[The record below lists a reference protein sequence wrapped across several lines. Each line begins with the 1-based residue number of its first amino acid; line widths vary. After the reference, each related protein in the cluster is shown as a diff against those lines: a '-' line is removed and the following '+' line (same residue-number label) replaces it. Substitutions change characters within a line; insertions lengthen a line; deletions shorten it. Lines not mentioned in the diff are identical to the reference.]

1 MTVGYDLAVIG
12 AGPGGFDA
20 ALRASERGL
29 KVALIDKRDPGG
41 TCLYS
46 GCIPTKSLLASTK
59 LITRINHAASLGLSP
74 AKPGWDWNS
83 LVQRKAKVV
92 ESLQKGMTEAVKR
105 AGIEWIPGE
114 ATFVD
119 KKKLMIKQFPSPP
132 PSPPR
137 GGGGKANFPQ
147 KMTADFPSP
156 PAGERA
162 RVRGELE
169 IEAKHIVIATGSQP
183 IPFPGAPFD
192 GEKILSSTQIL
203 DLKTLPGSLLILG
216 GGVVGVEFASIFE
229 PLGVKVTIVEM
240 LDRLLA
246 TEDEE
251 ISRRLESLFKRK
263 GIEIHTGKRV
273 KQIDRRG
280 GDAVKVVLESGEI
293 LQADSVLVAMGR
305 KPVIENLGLEAVG
318 IQTERSRI
326 KVDSFLETSVPGIF
340 AVGDVTSRST
350 GLAHGASAEGVRVVD
365 NLEGPKRE
373 MNYEAIPNCV
383 YTDPEV
389 ASVGAPFK
397 PAPDEV
403 VECKILF
410 SSLGKAQVEAETE
423 GFLKMTA
430 AKSDGR
436 VLRVSAIGAHVTEL
450 IHEAALAV
458 RSRLSVQDIAQT
470 VHAHPT
476 ESEILQKAAH
486 QLARASQ
493 NQLGPF

>member
-1 MTVGYDLAVIG
+1 
-12 AGPGGFDA
+12 
-20 ALRASERGL
+20 
-29 KVALIDKRDPGG
+29 VALIDKQDPGG

-59 LITRINHAASLGLSP
+59 LISRINHATSLGLSP
-74 AKPGWDWNS
+74 AKPDWNWAS
-83 LVQRKAKVV
+83 LVERKTRVV
-92 ESLQKGMTEAVKR
+92 ESLKKGMMEAIKR
-105 AGIEWIPGE
+105 ARIEWIAGE
-114 ATFVD
+114 AKF
-119 KKKLMIKQFPSPP
+119 S
-132 PSPPR
+132 
-137 GGGGKANFPQ
+137 GKNRLSIQ
-147 KMTADFPSP
+147 GKN
-156 PAGERA
+156 
-162 RVRGELE
+162 E
-169 IEAKHIVIATGSQP
+169 IEAKHVIIATGSQP
-183 IPFPGAPFD
+183 VPFPGAPFD

-203 DLKTLPGSLLILG
+203 DIKALPKSLLVLG
-216 GGVVGVEFASIFE
+216 GGVVGVEFASIFQ

-240 LDRLLA
+240 LDRLIA
-246 TEDEE
+246 AEDEE
-251 ISRRLESLFKRK
+251 VSRRLESLFKRK
-263 GIEIHTGKRV
+263 GIEIQTGKRV

-280 GDAVKVVLESGEI
+280 GEQVKVAMESGET

-305 KPVIENLGLEAVG
+305 RPCLENLGLEAVG
-318 IQTERSRI
+318 LQTEKSRI
-326 KVDSFLETSVPGIF
+326 KVDPFLETSVPGVF
-340 AVGDVTSRST
+340 AIGDVTSRST
-350 GLAHGASAEGVRVVD
+350 GLAHGASAEGLRVVD

-383 YTDPEV
+383 YADPEV
-389 ASVGAPFK
+389 ASVGEPFR

-410 SSLGKAQVEAETE
+410 SNLGKSQVEAETE

-458 RSRLSVQDIAQT
+458 RSRLSVKDIAET

-486 QLARASQ
+486 RLREALLSAPARPAW
-493 NQLGPF
+493 FYE